1 MADKG
6 YSPEWLSELKSRND
20 IVSVVSR
27 YIKLDRKG
35 KNHWGVCPFHYEKTP
50 SFSVNEVDQYY
61 HCFGCR
67 RDLWCDLGCEEELHH
82 RQSHHDH
89 CISGCVD
96 ACVLAWAPSLAP
108 FRAQAG
114 LVPIPGN
121 GKGIPAASQ
130 KPCASS
136 HNPWDGIRGNCCQ
149 DDQVLYA

>member
-61 HCFGCR
+61 HCFGCGASG
-67 RDLWCDLGCEEELHH
+67 DV
-82 RQSHHDH
+82 
-89 CISGCVD
+89 ISFVEKYEGLDFWEAVQM
-96 ACVLAWAPSLAP
+96 LAKN
-108 FRAQAG
+108 AG
-114 LVPIPGN
+114 ID
-121 GKGIPAASQ
+121 K
-130 KPCASS
+130 
-136 HNPWDGIRGNCCQ
+136 CCQ
-149 DDQVLYA
+149 YNYGICNNNIGCINNNNYQ